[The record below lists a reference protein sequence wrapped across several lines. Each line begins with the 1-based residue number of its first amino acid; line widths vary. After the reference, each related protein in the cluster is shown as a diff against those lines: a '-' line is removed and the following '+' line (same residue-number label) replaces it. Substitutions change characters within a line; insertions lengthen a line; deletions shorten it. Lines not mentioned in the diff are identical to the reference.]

1 MNNEGILAQGSTEV
15 TLEQVKPEGKI
26 KRAITMAQNTIT
38 CGQFRYAGDSV
49 TLGQRWETWLE
60 RFNLHLATMD
70 LEDDSAK
77 AKAVFLILIGEEA
90 YEVYKSLKKA
100 DNSDTL
106 EECYAFMNGHFTAK
120 RSRFTERQIFRRATK
135 NVEESMD
142 EFHMRLRQLAT
153 YCQFKDLEEEILQQ
167 LVAGSGMDAFQSK
180 CTRSCED
187 MDLKKA
193 LELAR
198 GYERTTINVNGL
210 TKPTIAEV
218 ASSHNKVNYLT
229 EESYKVNVDE
239 YAEFMR
245 FKQGNNAVERVVV
258 IKGKSE
264 CLLSYKTATK
274 LNIIKMLNQV
284 KAMGYKELKARFP
297 KLFGDTMGMITGVE
311 IVLEVDPNIKPI
323 KQKLRPIAFHLRTLV
338 EEEIKTQVMEGIL
351 ERVDENSEPT
361 EWISNLQPA
370 RILRWALRLED
381 FEYEVVHK
389 PGLANEADFFS
400 RQPTGKIEVDYVQES
415 NHSEVYV
422 ALVVQSAVPDPI
434 TLTEI
439 INETKQ
445 ENDLL
450 KLAGIVQNG
459 TKADLPDRMKEYK
472 KTRVPQLSVGSK
484 VFIKQERQ
492 RKSMTKWDPEP
503 FIVKEVKHSM
513 VTVIR
518 DGKEVT
524 RNSSFFT
531 PVVDVWSDSDHEDEM
546 GRIGTEQSQNGSSSD
561 KEVGERLSEQEVQHQ
576 MEQLEAKAS
585 EQTNTKEK
593 RGRPTKAQSEAKRA
607 AEDIS
612 LEVQQNSNLRRSE
625 RIKAKSHLV

>member
-77 AKAVFLILIGEEA
+77 AKAVFLVLIGEEA
-90 YEVYKSLKKA
+90 YQVHKSLKKA
-100 DNSDTL
+100 DNSETL
-106 EECYAFMNGHFTAK
+106 EECYAFMNGHYTAK

-218 ASSHNKVNYLT
+218 GRSVNYAGQVAIKLQSTCSHNKVNYLT

-245 FKQGNNAVERVVV
+245 FKQEKSNQGYELNMVKIDNIQNDGPRPNVSLAECTTKLYGYKALVPLPVMGEFHAKIEYCNSIAVERVVV

-264 CLLSYKTATK
+264 CLLSYKTAMK

-323 KQKLRPIAFHLRTLV
+323 KQKLRPIAFHLPTLV

-351 ERVDENSEPT
+351 ERLDENSEPT
-361 EWISNLQPA
+361 EWISNLVIVQKSTGQDFKI
-370 RILRWALRLED
+370 RITSD
-381 FEYEVVHK
+381 S
-389 PGLANEADFFS
+389 LA
-400 RQPTGKIEVDYVQES
+400 
-415 NHSEVYV
+415 
-422 ALVVQSAVPDPI
+422 
-434 TLTEI
+434 
-439 INETKQ
+439 Q
-445 ENDLL
+445 ENDR
-450 KLAGIVQNG
+450 
-459 TKADLPDRMKEYK
+459 KAKRKMKENYDK
-472 KTRVPQLSVGSK
+472 QMKTRVPQLSEGSK

-503 FIVKEVKHSM
+503 FIAKKVKHSM

-518 DGKEVT
+518 TGKEVT

-546 GRIGTEQSQNGSSSD
+546 GQIGTEQSQNGSSSD

-576 MEQLEAKAS
+576 ME
-585 EQTNTKEK
+585 
-593 RGRPTKAQSEAKRA
+593 
-607 AEDIS
+607 
-612 LEVQQNSNLRRSE
+612 
-625 RIKAKSHLV
+625 